1 MTRMLKLVID
11 TFVSAQQKR
20 AQNRLLETLDERTLR
35 DIGLEHQANRA
46 RERVLR
52 AYVRFGSF

>member
-1 MTRMLKLVID
+1 MTRMLKLAFD
-11 TFVSAQQKR
+11 TFVSAREKH

-46 RERVLR
+46 RERMLR
-52 AYVRFGSF
+52 AYVRFGTF